1 MRGKSIDYGLAAV
14 LILPFSMAA
23 GLAFGAQSAIEEV
36 IVTAR
41 KREESLQEVPVAI
54 QAFQTEQIERYAS
67 TNLNLIA
74 DMANNVEFTPRS
86 NNGGGGSFNV
96 RGMAASAGDAGID
109 ASVAVNID
117 GVQTSR
123 GYITHLGFYDMQS
136 VEILKGPQALFYGK
150 DSPAGVVGTHS
161 ALPTDEFE
169 AKVMVGYETETQ
181 EKITELMVSGP
192 IIEGL
197 NGRAFMRY
205 SDMGR
210 SWIDNDGSPV
220 PVNDTNPY
228 FIREPFDL
236 PGPITESGK
245 AEELFYRITL
255 DWQPTDNFR
264 ATLRAHR
271 SKVESEGFNAG
282 EIGRCTLPD
291 GSGPGGNQV
300 FIQPIFGAAYGG
312 PFLDPNADC
321 EADWRTSYGSIAPD
335 IAERWSNP
343 RANRGPTSGELWGES
358 RVRLNSLNMQLDLGW
373 ATIESISGYVY
384 YNVTALENFGG
395 QTYPAMFGYNPDKH
409 HQYSQELR
417 LITQLEGPVNFMIG
431 GYYDEFRRRHEAS
444 VKLGTFG
451 ADPDTNI
458 SNDLDVR
465 QYSEGKSKALFGQVI
480 WDINDQWEF
489 TAGARYTDDKKESTQ
504 TNVYVHNVYE
514 DLSSL
519 LLGIPGLIPS
529 LWREEGLPLF
539 AEFSDDHV
547 SPEATLTFRPTDN
560 HTIWF
565 AYKTGYKGGGISNPT
580 LLNNGDEAEDV
591 TFYPEEA
598 DGFELGTK
606 STFMDGR
613 LRANLTAYIYEFKD
627 LQVSVL
633 DTETTIFQ
641 ILNAGVA
648 ETKGVELDT
657 RFVVN
662 DFLMLEAEVGYNV
675 GKYKSFPNAACYTFQ
690 VEGCTDL
697 DGNPLTNDRIQD
709 LSGADLPNAPRW
721 SGSVGFEL
729 FFPLTDAWNM
739 SMNVTGQF
747 KDDVLGAADGNPL
760 SAQDGWFK
768 LHTRL
773 GISSADGKWD
783 LHFIG
788 RNLSNKRGS
797 DPAGVRPAG
806 LFPWDSFVGGSR
818 QRQLIFQLAYRH

>member
-1 MRGKSIDYGLAAV
+1 MAKRPSTFLLAV
-14 LILPFSMAA
+14 AA
-23 GLAFGAQSAIEEV
+23 MLLADITPAAEVEEI

-86 NNGGGGSFNV
+86 NNGGGGTFNV
-96 RGMAASAGDAGID
+96 RGMAASASDAGID

-150 DSPAGVVGTHS
+150 DSPAGVIGTHS

-192 IIEGL
+192 LLDTL
-197 NGRAFMRY
+197 NGRAFLRY

-210 SWIDNDGSPV
+210 SWIDNEGDRI
-220 PVNDTNPY
+220 PVNATNPY
-228 FIREPFDL
+228 FIREPYDL
-236 PGPITESGK
+236 PGAITESGK
-245 AEELFYRITL
+245 AEEVFYRITL

-264 ATLRAHR
+264 AILRMNR
-271 SKVESEGFNAG
+271 SKVDSEGFNAG
-282 EIGRCTLPD
+282 EIGRCGLPD
-291 GSGPGGNQV
+291 GSGPGGDQV

-321 EADWRTSYGSIAPD
+321 ESNWRTSYGSMAPEIGD
-335 IAERWSNP
+335 NWSNP

-358 RVRLNSLNMQLDLGW
+358 RVRLNSLNMNLDLEW
-373 ATIESISGYVY
+373 ATIESITGYVY

-395 QTYPAMFGYNPDKH
+395 QSYPAMMGYNPDKH

-417 LITQLEGPVNFMIG
+417 LITQFDGPVNFMIG
-431 GYYDEFRRRHEAS
+431 GYYDEFRRAHAAS

-451 ADPDTNI
+451 PDPDTGI

-465 QYSEGKSKALFGQVI
+465 QRTEGKSRAVFGQII
-480 WDINDQWEF
+480 WDITDQWEF
-489 TAGARYTDDKKESTQ
+489 TAGARYTDDEKESTQ

-547 SPEATLTFRPTDN
+547 SPEATLTFRPTNN
-560 HTIWF
+560 HTIWV

-591 TFYPEEA
+591 IFFPEEA

-606 STFMDGR
+606 STFLDGR

-648 ETKGVELDT
+648 ETKGVELDA

-662 DFLMLEAEVGYNV
+662 EYVTLEAEVGYNI

-690 VEGCTDL
+690 PLSPDECTDL

-709 LSGADLPNAPRW
+709 LSGSDLPNAPKW
-721 SGSVGFEL
+721 SGSAGIEL
-729 FFPLTDAWNM
+729 FFPLTDAWNL
-739 SMNVTGQF
+739 SLNVTGQF

-760 SAQDGWFK
+760 SAQDSWFK
-768 LHTRL
+768 LHTRV
-773 GISSADGKWD
+773 GVSSANGKWD

-788 RNLSNKRGS
+788 RNITNKRGA
-797 DPAGVRPAG
+797 DVAGVRPAG
-806 LFPWDSFVGGSR
+806 ITPWDSFTGGTR
-818 QRQLIFQLAYRH
+818 GRQLLFQLAYRI